1 MTDEDDKSE
10 DSKAEQTQNLEEA
23 RSIEEV
29 REAIVD
35 QPGPISF
42 EIGTCP
48 KPTFAWFKA
57 LAENQYADN
66 YGLAL
71 TMLKEKLEA
80 YEQNQQQID
89 NLRERISRL
98 EEDIDSLIEALNEA
112 EESPDRRTLN
122 STEENSTIGEE

>member
-1 MTDEDDKSE
+1 MTEKDDTSE
-10 DSKAEQTQNLEEA
+10 DSKANQTQNLEEP
-23 RSIEEV
+23 RSIEEI
-29 REAIVD
+29 REALTE

-57 LAENQYADN
+57 LAEDKYADN

-71 TMLKEKLEA
+71 TMLKEKIEA
-80 YEQNQQQID
+80 YEHNQKQID

-98 EEDIDSLIEALNEA
+98 EEDIDELIEALNEA
-112 EESPDRRTLN
+112 DETSDRRTLN
-122 STEENSTIGEE
+122 SREEN

>member
-1 MTDEDDKSE
+1 MTDENDTTQ

-23 RSIEEV
+23 RSIEEI
-29 REAIVD
+29 REAITD

-57 LAENQYADN
+57 ISEEKYADN
-66 YGLAL
+66 YGLTL

-80 YEQNQQQID
+80 YEQNQKQID

-98 EEDIDSLIEALNEA
+98 EEDIDELIEALSEA
-112 EESPDRRTLN
+112 DESPDRRTLN
-122 STEENSTIGEE
+122 TTEEN